1 MSLLDKWPEFLQ
13 ALAEFRALS
22 DALSP
27 EADAARAAVEGMA
40 REFSAYTLSEWG
52 VKRWEDILG
61 LTGKDADDLN
71 SRRVRIITKIIE
83 QPPITKRV
91 LYNQLR
97 SLAGDGRFT
106 MDIDYGLHKLEVKLD
121 LGSKSAFEDVKAL
134 VERSAPADM
143 VLSVSLLF
151 NTHAMLGA
159 YTHAALAAYTHEEL
173 RSEVF
178 SDGG

>member
-1 MSLLDKWPEFLQ
+1 
-13 ALAEFRALS
+13 
-22 DALSP
+22 
-27 EADAARAAVEGMA
+27 
-40 REFSAYTLSEWG
+40 
-52 VKRWEDILG
+52 
-61 LTGKDADDLN
+61 
-71 SRRVRIITKIIE
+71 
-83 QPPITKRV
+83 
-91 LYNQLR
+91 
-97 SLAGDGRFT
+97 

-134 VERSAPADM
+134 VERSVPADM

-159 YTHAALAAYTHEEL
+159 YTHAALASHTHEEL